1 VTEHERRLRKTL
13 DHVAERTRAE
23 SRLDGFP
30 SSHRRRRSAPVIAA
44 AAFLLALG
52 FGLPIA
58 LRSPGRSLGPVGQGP
73 GPSSQ
78 EPVSTSPGGGKTTDG
93 TSGETPGDG
102 GGKTADTTSGE
113 TPEDVIVGLVEVEV
127 EVSNAVAP
135 FDHDSNVDGLLLEFS
150 LSRLRTQLISDCRV
164 AEGFPPVSISPL
176 PDRDDPI
183 LMANLAF
190 PHIEALAEGGFP
202 NLPGTPGSP
211 EDSRPRSEAET
222 AASRQCAED
231 IDASD
236 RDVIVAYELY
246 ASMRGEWE
254 VVLAEIDATAEI
266 RSLAVGFSSCLVA
279 EGVPTT
285 NARSEGSFLGYVD
298 SLLAA
303 TGADES
309 AWPEIRERMGKLYVE
324 CGRELFEA
332 RERLRAGE
340 RREAFLTE
348 HQEAIRELSELL
360 YGVESST
367 L

>member
-1 VTEHERRLRKTL
+1 MTEYEKRLRKTF
-13 DHVAERTRAE
+13 DHLAERTRAE
-23 SRLDGFP
+23 SRLDRFP
-30 SSHRRRRSAPVIAA
+30 SSHRRRRSAPVMAA

-58 LRSPGRSLGPVGQGP
+58 LRSPDRSLGPVGQGP
-73 GPSSQ
+73 GPSFQ
-78 EPVSTSPGGGKTTDG
+78 QPVSTSTSPGGGKTTDT
-93 TSGETPGDG
+93 TSGETPG
-102 GGKTADTTSGE
+102 
-113 TPEDVIVGLVEVEV
+113 EDVIVGLVEVEV

-150 LSRLRTQLISDCRV
+150 LSKVRTQLISDCRV

-183 LMANLAF
+183 LMANATF
-190 PHIEALAEGGFP
+190 PDIEALAASGFP
-202 NLPGTPGSP
+202 NLPGTPGSLD
-211 EDSRPRSEAET
+211 DSRERSEEEA

-231 IDASD
+231 VDASD
-236 RDVIVAYELY
+236 HDVIAAYGRY
-246 ASMRGEWE
+246 ASIRSAWE

-266 RSLAVGFSSCLVA
+266 QSLVVGFSSCLVA
-279 EGVPTT
+279 EGIPAT

-309 AWPEIRERMGKLYVE
+309 AWPEIREQMGKLYVE

-332 RERLRAGE
+332 RERLRGGE
-340 RREAFLTE
+340 RREAFLSE
-348 HQEAIRELSELL
+348 HQEGIRELSELL
-360 YGVESST
+360 YGGGAST
-367 L
+367 P

>member
-1 VTEHERRLRKTL
+1 VM
-13 DHVAERTRAE
+13 
-23 SRLDGFP
+23 
-30 SSHRRRRSAPVIAA
+30 AA

-58 LRSPGRSLGPVGQGP
+58 LRSPDRSLGPVGQGP
-73 GPSSQ
+73 GPSFQ
-78 EPVSTSPGGGKTTDG
+78 QPVSTSTSPGGGKTTDT
-93 TSGETPGDG
+93 TSGETPG
-102 GGKTADTTSGE
+102 
-113 TPEDVIVGLVEVEV
+113 EDVIVGLVEVEV

-150 LSRLRTQLISDCRV
+150 LSKVRTQLISDCRV

-183 LMANLAF
+183 LMANATF
-190 PHIEALAEGGFP
+190 PDIEALAASGFP
-202 NLPGTPGSP
+202 NLPGTPGSLD
-211 EDSRPRSEAET
+211 DSRERSEEEA

-231 IDASD
+231 VDASD
-236 RDVIVAYELY
+236 HDVIAAYGRY
-246 ASMRGEWE
+246 ASIRSAWE

-266 RSLAVGFSSCLVA
+266 QSLVVGFSSCLVA
-279 EGVPTT
+279 EGIPAT

-309 AWPEIRERMGKLYVE
+309 AWPEIREQMGKLYVE

-332 RERLRAGE
+332 RERLRGGE
-340 RREAFLTE
+340 RREAFLSE
-348 HQEAIRELSELL
+348 HQEGIRELSELL
-360 YGVESST
+360 YGGGAST
-367 L
+367 P

>member
-13 DHVAERTRAE
+13 DHLAERTRAE
-23 SRLDGFP
+23 SRLDRFP

-44 AAFLLALG
+44 AAFLLVLG
-52 FGLPIA
+52 FGLPLA
-58 LRSPGRSLGPVGQGP
+58 LRSPGRSLGPVGQGTA
-73 GPSSQ
+73 PSSQ
-78 EPVSTSPGGGKTTDG
+78 EPVSTS
-93 TSGETPGDG
+93 TSPG

-113 TPEDVIVGLVEVEV
+113 TPGDGGTGVVVGLVEVEV
-127 EVSNAVAP
+127 DVSNAVAP

-150 LSRLRTQLISDCRV
+150 LSKVRTQLISDCRV

-176 PDRDDPI
+176 PDRDDPM
-183 LMANLAF
+183 LMANATF
-190 PHIEALAEGGFP
+190 PHIEALAASGFP

-211 EDSRPRSEAET
+211 EDSRPRPEEEA
-222 AASRQCAED
+222 AASRQCAEQV
-231 IDASD
+231 DASD
-236 RDVIVAYELY
+236 HDVIAAYGLY
-246 ASMRGEWE
+246 ASIRSAWE
-254 VVLAEIDATAEI
+254 VVLAEVDATAEI
-266 RSLAVGFSSCLVA
+266 QSLVVGFASCLVA
-279 EGVPTT
+279 DGIPST

-340 RREAFLTE
+340 RREAFLAE

-360 YGVESST
+360 YGGAKT
-367 L
+367 P